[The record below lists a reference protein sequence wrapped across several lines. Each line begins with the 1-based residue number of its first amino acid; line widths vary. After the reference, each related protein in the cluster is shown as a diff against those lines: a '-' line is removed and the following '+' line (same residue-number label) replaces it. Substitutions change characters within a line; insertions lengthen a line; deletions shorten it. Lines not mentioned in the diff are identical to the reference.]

1 MIEMIASGAVAIL
14 VAAVV
19 VATTAGMNLRSVVSS
34 LADLEEA
41 IMLGVAMEKLCQGVT
56 RMEEKSLVNQ

>member
-1 MIEMIASGAVAIL
+1 MIASGAVAIL

-19 VATTAGMNLRSVVSS
+19 VATPAGMNLRSVVSS

-41 IMLGVAMEKLCQGVT
+41 IMPGVAMEKLCQGVT